1 MRIPT
6 QSDFGSPGVLNRHG
20 RRHAPHMGDDSMRDS
35 KGAFSRSQC
44 IVETADDGRVDQNLR
59 LVAAAILL
67 TIGVIW
73 ALTSLL

>member
-1 MRIPT
+1 
-6 QSDFGSPGVLNRHG
+6 
-20 RRHAPHMGDDSMRDS
+20 MGDDSMSDS
-35 KGAFSRSQC
+35 KGAFSRSQS